1 MKRVAR
7 FAAFFLVAS
16 CMAIPVSAQKDQNA
30 RLENANT
37 VLKEILGVPDNIPQE
52 LLDKAE
58 CVLVIPSMKKFAL
71 GFGASYG
78 RGAITCRGGEKFDG
92 AWSAPAM
99 YRLYQGSVGLQI
111 GGQATDFVLLIMN
124 PRGAGAILKSKVE
137 LGAQASVAGGP
148 KGRTA
153 QGATNEQMNA
163 EVLAYSRS
171 RGAFAGISISGANL
185 QADEDDNKKL
195 YGQKLTAVEIVREGK
210 AQATPAGQAIV
221 EFMNA
226 KTPKNLSVD

>member
-1 MKRVAR
+1 MKLTAR
-7 FAAFFLVAS
+7 LIALLCLAAALA
-16 CMAIPVSAQKDQNA
+16 SAQKEQEQ
-30 RLENANT
+30 RLENATT
-37 VLKEILGVPDNIPQE
+37 VLQEILGAPDNIPQD

-58 CVLVIPSMKKFAL
+58 CVLVIPSMKKAAL
-71 GFGASYG
+71 VIGASYG
-78 RGAITCRGGEKFDG
+78 RGAIICRSGEKFDG

-99 YRLYQGSVGLQI
+99 YRLYQGSFGLQI

-124 PRGAGAILKSKVE
+124 PRGASSILNSKVE

-153 QGATNEQMNA
+153 QGATNEQMQA

-171 RGAFAGISISGANL
+171 RGAFAGVSISGANL

-195 YGQKLTAVEIVREGK
+195 YGQKLTATQIVREGK
-210 AQATPAGQAIV
+210 ASATAAGQALAA
-221 EFMNA
+221 FLNTR
-226 KTPKNLSVD
+226 TPKNLSGS